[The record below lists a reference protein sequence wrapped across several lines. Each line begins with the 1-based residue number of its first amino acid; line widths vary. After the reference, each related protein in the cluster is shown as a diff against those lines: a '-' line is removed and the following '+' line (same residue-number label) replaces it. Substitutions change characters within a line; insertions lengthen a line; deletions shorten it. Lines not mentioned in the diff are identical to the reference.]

1 MRNTDPL
8 DFFANHRETILRW
21 GGISAAALVVFLILR
36 FFAMRM
42 GGWKAATRRLW
53 REIALTAYAF
63 AGPVRAWLRYRRSVR
78 VLVRGLGAGATWRDA
93 ERALV
98 AAKFAA
104 APAQPY
110 AAVVGE
116 DTVTVLFAAAG
127 MPSPRGVWRPVPDD
141 PWSWTAVRAEL
152 PSVTPDADGAR
163 PIVVTLGER
172 DRECVF
178 LDLVVGPAMVCVQGD
193 PRSGPALFQAV
204 AAQLD
209 ARLPSGQ
216 VVVADGVHRD
226 VAGQPVREAYRTAR
240 GRPPRL
246 GLPVFLVTPELPDPL
261 PPELT
266 EPPGDELPLRLLLGG
281 PGRGH
286 IRTLLT
292 DRHGRVG
299 LPGTPL
305 LVVCH
310 ALGAALAR
318 VLPTVP
324 PVLPPVP
331 APVARSGADH
341 ATWFAEEESGAETPV
356 AQPRTAAPAAV
367 TEPVESM
374 ASAVSARSSTA
385 EPASA
390 RPAHESTAAGTFR
403 APAPTTPTGSP
414 AVSAR
419 REATP
424 RREPAGTSGRPPI
437 TEPPTGRDPAPII
450 EPTHRPDP
458 SPPTE
463 PTHGP
468 DASPPAEPTH
478 RLDASP
484 PDEPTPGPDASPPDE
499 PTPDGPDPATDTPT
513 DQTPDPAR
521 EPFPPGSRA

>member
-1 MRNTDPL
+1 MWGATRQMRNIDPL
-8 DFFANHRETILRW
+8 DFFADHRETILRW

-42 GGWKAATRRLW
+42 GGWKAAARRLW

-63 AGPVRAWLRYRRSVR
+63 GGPARAWLRYRRSVR
-78 VLVRGLGAGATWRDA
+78 VLVRGLGAATTWRDA

-104 APAQPY
+104 TPAQPY
-110 AAVVGE
+110 AAIVGE

-127 MPSPRGVWRPVPDD
+127 MPSPRGVWRAVPDD
-141 PWSWTAVRAEL
+141 PWAWTAVRAEL
-152 PSVTPDADGAR
+152 PSVTPDAEGTR
-163 PIVVTLGER
+163 PVVVALGER

-178 LDLVVGPAMVCVQGD
+178 VDLVVGPAMVCVQGD

-209 ARLPSGQ
+209 ARLPTGQ

-246 GLPVFLVTPELPDPL
+246 GLPTFLVTPELPDPL

-266 EPPGDELPLRLLLGG
+266 EPPGDEPPLRLLLGG

-292 DRHGRVG
+292 DRHGRVA

-305 LVVCH
+305 VVVCH
-310 ALGAALAR
+310 SLGAALAR
-318 VLPTVP
+318 VLPTIP

-331 APVARSGADH
+331 APVARSGVDH
-341 ATWFAEEESGAETPV
+341 AAWFAEEEAGAESTAAEPRAAQPV
-356 AQPRTAAPAAV
+356 AIGEPA
-367 TEPVESM
+367 ESM
-374 ASAVSARSSTA
+374 AAAVSARSSTA

-390 RPAHESTAAGTFR
+390 RPAPESSATATFR
-403 APAPTTPTGSP
+403 APAAGTPTGSP

-424 RREPAGTSGRPPI
+424 RREPADTPGRPPV
-437 TEPPTGRDPAPII
+437 TEPPTGRDPSPII

-458 SPPTE
+458 SPPAE
-463 PTHGP
+463 PTDGP
-468 DASPPAEPTH
+468 DARPRA
-478 RLDASP
+478 
-484 PDEPTPGPDASPPDE
+484 E
-499 PTPDGPDPATDTPT
+499 PTPDQPDPPTDTPT
-513 DQTPDPAR
+513 DRTPDPAP

>member
-42 GGWKAATRRLW
+42 GGWKAAARRLW
-53 REIALTAYAF
+53 REIALTAHAF
-63 AGPVRAWLRYRRSVR
+63 GGPVRAWLRYRRSVR
-78 VLVRGLGAGATWRDA
+78 VLVRGLGAATTWRDA

-116 DTVTVLFAAAG
+116 DTVTVLFAAAR
-127 MPSPRGVWRPVPDD
+127 MPSPRGVWRAVADD
-141 PWSWTAVRAEL
+141 PWAWTAVRAEL
-152 PSVTPDADGAR
+152 PSVTPDAEGTR
-163 PIVVTLGER
+163 PVVVALGER

-178 LDLVVGPAMVCVQGD
+178 VDLVVGPAMVCVQGD

-246 GLPVFLVTPELPDPL
+246 GLPTFLVTPELPDPP

-266 EPPGDELPLRLLLGG
+266 EPPGDEIPLRLLLGG

-286 IRTLLT
+286 VRTLLT

-305 LVVCH
+305 VVVCH

-318 VLPTVP
+318 VLPTIP

-331 APVARSGADH
+331 APVARSGVDQA
-341 ATWFAEEESGAETPV
+341 AWFAEEEAGAETP
-356 AQPRTAAPAAV
+356 AAEPRAA
-367 TEPVESM
+367 EPVAIREPAESV
-374 ASAVSARSSTA
+374 AAAVSARSSTA
-385 EPASA
+385 EPTSA
-390 RPAHESTAAGTFR
+390 RPAPESTATATSRTPAAG
-403 APAPTTPTGSP
+403 TPTGSP

-424 RREPAGTSGRPPI
+424 RREPAGAPGRPPI
-437 TEPPTGRDPAPII
+437 TEPPTGRDPSPII

-458 SPPTE
+458 SPPAE
-463 PTHGP
+463 PTHRP
-468 DASPPAEPTH
+468 DPSPPAEPT
-478 RLDASP
+478 D
-484 PDEPTPGPDASPPDE
+484 GPDARPPAE
-499 PTPDGPDPATDTPT
+499 PTPDQPHPPT
-513 DQTPDPAR
+513 DAPTDRTPEPAP
-521 EPFPPGSRA
+521 EPFPPGSGA